1 MEEER
6 RKAREEKEVA
16 LEAARRV
23 SLVGGEG
30 EGGEQAEEKNQKNQK
45 DQNQNAAAGAAAA
58 VDTMALLEAMPK
70 KQRLGG
76 SRGKALREELRQFG
90 KSERSKNEGVD
101 ERARRDQAARLDTSR
116 RAVTAALER
125 KAKLYEKLSR
135 GDFGGDDVD
144 VARFDVDFEMK
155 AREERRLREESAN
168 DNRNGDASTVTGA
181 AEGPRRTTS
190 KPWKPVVAPN
200 GKTYYW
206 NVIDGAT
213 TWCVLSSH
221 WSPYDRVGVVNANP

>member
-1 MEEER
+1 
-6 RKAREEKEVA
+6 
-16 LEAARRV
+16 
-23 SLVGGEG
+23 
-30 EGGEQAEEKNQKNQK
+30 
-45 DQNQNAAAGAAAA
+45 
-58 VDTMALLEAMPK
+58 MALLEAMPK